1 MVYAIPLLCG
11 LGVDQLLPLFTLPD
25 VWRVGPA
32 GVLVELACVLV
43 APAVV
48 RFRKAEMPFDVRKAA
63 TTLVTD
69 GPYRFTRNPGYLA
82 LTLIYLGLGFLFSSG
97 WAVLLVPTLL
107 IMNVA
112 VVRKEEQ
119 HLQARFGE
127 EYLHYR
133 ATVRRWL

>member
-1 MVYAIPLLCG
+1 
-11 LGVDQLLPLFTLPD
+11 
-25 VWRVGPA
+25 
-32 GVLVELACVLV
+32 
-43 APAVV
+43 
-48 RFRKAEMPFDVRKAA
+48 MPFDVRKAA